1 VRAVTFASPYLLLA
15 LLLVPAALA
24 FALWVDRRRARYTVS
39 FTNLDV
45 LASVAEASRSTWRRW
60 LPLALFLVAL
70 AAASTALARP
80 HATVSTASSRA
91 TVVLLIDVS
100 GSMRAADVKP
110 SRLGA
115 AQAAMYGF
123 LDHVPPG
130 VRVGLVSFSTAPD
143 VLVLPTTD
151 RSMMREGV
159 DLLEPEAGTAI
170 GDGVKA
176 AVDVALS
183 SVGPH
188 APRGRNGKIPAA
200 IVLLSDG
207 AQTRGALQPLQGA
220 QFAKNAGI
228 PVYTIAL
235 GTNHGTLGLGAF
247 GGFGFSPSGSPG
259 ARFPVRPDPGT
270 LRAIAQVTGGTAY
283 RAQSAAKVQNVYRKL
298 SGAVV
303 THTKRREISSW
314 FAGAAAFLL
323 LGSLGAAK
331 LTGDRLP

>member
-1 VRAVTFASPYLLLA
+1 
-15 LLLVPAALA
+15 
-24 FALWVDRRRARYTVS
+24 
-39 FTNLDV
+39 
-45 LASVAEASRSTWRRW
+45 
-60 LPLALFLVAL
+60 
-70 AAASTALARP
+70 
-80 HATVSTASSRA
+80 
-91 TVVLLIDVS
+91 
-100 GSMRAADVKP
+100 
-110 SRLGA
+110 
-115 AQAAMYGF
+115 
-123 LDHVPPG
+123 
-130 VRVGLVSFSTAPD
+130 VSFSTAPD

-170 GDGVKA
+170 GDGLKA

-183 SVGPH
+183 SVGRH

-207 AQTRGALQPLQGA
+207 AQTRGVLRPLQGA
-220 QFAKNAGI
+220 QFAKDAGI

-247 GGFGFSPSGSPG
+247 GGFGFSPSPG
-259 ARFPVRPDPGT
+259 ARFPVRPDPGI
-270 LRAIAQVTGGTAY
+270 LRAIAQVTGGNAF
-283 RAQSAAKVQNVYRKL
+283 RADSAAKVQNVYRKL
-298 SGAVV
+298 SGAVI

-331 LTGDRLP
+331 LDGRAVAVTRAGAWHSGVPRPPASCVTPTRWP